1 MSETQEE
8 PAMRLYQTTTEFNC
22 GVDLHARQM
31 YVCVVDREGKV
42 LVHRNI
48 RDNDFEFFLKLV
60 GPYRHSLTV
69 CSECCFCWYWLADK
83 CAEAGIP
90 FVLAHALYLRSIQA
104 DKKKND
110 RVDSEKIAHLLRTSM
125 IPYAYVYPRGM
136 RPLRSLLRRR
146 MAYVWRRAEMIG
158 WQTCGLIAEGLPE
171 TEGDSRPRERWEQEL
186 LHRHTHEHLRLIVET
201 DLAVIRE
208 YDRQI
213 DRLERAILSASRRDR
228 WRDLN
233 VLLSVPGVGEVLAMT
248 LLYEIGDINRF
259 DTHQQFASYCRL
271 VKGSVESA
279 GVIKGMRGGKMGNGY
294 LKWAMKEAV
303 LVAKRSHPQIR
314 AMAQQLQKRHDKPTA
329 NAILAHRLA
338 RAIYYIL
345 KHGMTFSME
354 LFSKRS
360 EQRAA

>member
-1 MSETQEE
+1 
-8 PAMRLYQTTTEFNC
+8 MRLYQTATEFNC

-31 YVCVVDREGKV
+31 YVCVVDKEGKV

-48 RDNDFEFFLKLV
+48 KDNDFEFFLKLV

-69 CSECCFCWYWLADK
+69 CSECCFCWYWLADA
-83 CAEAGIP
+83 CEEAGIP

-110 RVDSEKIAHLLRTSM
+110 RVDSEKIAHLLRTNM
-125 IPYAYVYPRGM
+125 IPYAYVYPREM

-146 MAYVWRRAEMIG
+146 LAYVWHRSELLG
-158 WQTCGLIAEGLPE
+158 WQTCGLIAQGLPE
-171 TEGDSRPRERWEQEL
+171 VEVQSRPRDRWEQQLME
-186 LHRHTHEHLRLIVET
+186 RHTNEHLKLLVET
-201 DLAVIRE
+201 DLSLVRE

-213 DRLERAILSASRRDR
+213 DRLERTIMAAARKDR
-228 WRDLN
+228 WKDLH
-233 VLLSVPGVGEVLAMT
+233 VLLSVPGIGKVLAMT

-259 DTHQQFASYCRL
+259 NRHQEFCSYSRL

-303 LVAKRSHPQIR
+303 LVAKRSHPDVR
-314 AMAQQLQKRHDKPTA
+314 ALAQRLEKRHGRQTA
-329 NAILAHRLA
+329 NAVLAHRLA
-338 RAIYYIL
+338 RAIFYML
-345 KHGMTFSME
+345 KHGMTFSMAM
-354 LFSKRS
+354 FSKRM
-360 EQRAA
+360 ERAA